1 MNGLYLHIPF
11 CRKACRYCDFYF
23 TVSLG
28 HKGSFLE
35 ALQKEIGSGRT
46 FPDQQPAGS
55 IYFGG
60 GTPSV
65 LAPAEIEQL
74 LAAIKRHYLM
84 LPDPE
89 ITLEANPDDLS
100 RAYLREIR
108 EAGINRLSIGV
119 QSFDEQQL
127 ELMRRSHD
135 ARKARESIELASE
148 EGFGN
153 INADLIYGIP
163 GMSEESW
170 RKNLAEMFALP
181 VVHLSAYHLTFE
193 PGTVFDHWRKK
204 GRIKVPQEE
213 DSLLQY
219 RVLREMAAGAGFEH
233 YEISNFARSGMYSR
247 HNTLYWQGGYYLGFG
262 PSAHSYDG
270 ARRSWNPRS
279 LSAYT
284 EGIENGWSNTESELL
299 SKKDRY
305 HDYLITTLRTVWGAD
320 LVYIR
325 KTFGEVYLNRFEEKA
340 ALFIERGDLLRDGD
354 KIKMT
359 GNSWLVADHILRE
372 LFLA

>member
-28 HKGSFLE
+28 QKASFLE
-35 ALQKEIGSGRT
+35 ALQKEIGSGRI
-46 FPDQQPAGS
+46 FPDGQPAGS
-55 IYFGG
+55 VYFGG

-65 LAPAEIEQL
+65 LAPDEIEQL
-74 LAAIKRHYLM
+74 LSAVKRHYPL

-100 RAYLREIR
+100 RAYLKEIR

-135 ARKARESIELASE
+135 ARKARESIELATE

-163 GMSEESW
+163 GMSEEGW
-170 RKNLAEMFALP
+170 RKNLTEMFALP
-181 VVHLSAYHLTFE
+181 VAHLSAYHLTFE

-204 GRIKVPQEE
+204 GRIEVPQEE

-219 RVLREMAAGAGFEH
+219 RVLREMAAGSGFEH
-233 YEISNFARSGMYSR
+233 YEISNFARSRMYSR
-247 HNTLYWQGGYYLGFG
+247 HNSLYWQGGYYLGFG

-270 ARRSWNPRS
+270 DRRSWNPRS
-279 LSAYT
+279 LSAYV
-284 EGIENGWSNTESELL
+284 EGIESGRSNPESELL

-320 LVYIR
+320 LEYIR

-340 ALFIERGDLLRDGD
+340 ALFLERRDLLRDGD